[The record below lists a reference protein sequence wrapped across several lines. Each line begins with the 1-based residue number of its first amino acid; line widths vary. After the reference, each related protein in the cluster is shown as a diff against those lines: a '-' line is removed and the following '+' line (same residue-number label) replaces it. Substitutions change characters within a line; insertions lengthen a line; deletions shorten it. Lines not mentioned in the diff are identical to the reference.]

1 MAIHAVRFPI
11 FQLRASRVTRILC
24 AVGPVPPQTAASLLE
39 IMATLVRCGCST
51 RSAVYLCI
59 EHAGVKRASDAC
71 LHVRRLVMV
80 LVLLCE
86 PHLFFYF
93 AVPFRSEKRGRGA
106 SRIVCRVSRCRVLRF
121 VPVRARWPCV
131 FVRAT
136 SFPFL
141 CVVVLPQRGVALY
154 LTRDIVFVQ

>member
-1 MAIHAVRFPI
+1 MAIHAARFPI
-11 FQLRASRVTRILC
+11 SQRRASRIARAFG
-24 AVGPVPPQTAASLLE
+24 AVGPVPPQKKTAAPLLE
-39 IMATLVRCGCST
+39 IMDTLVRCGCST
-51 RSAVYLCI
+51 RSAVYLRI
-59 EHAGVKRASDAC
+59 EHVGVKRTSDAC

-121 VPVRARWPCV
+121 VPVRAR
-131 FVRAT
+131 
-136 SFPFL
+136 
-141 CVVVLPQRGVALY
+141 
-154 LTRDIVFVQ
+154 

>member
-1 MAIHAVRFPI
+1 MAIHAARYPI
-11 FQLRASRVTRILC
+11 SQLRASRIARTLG
-24 AVGPVPPQTAASLLE
+24 AVGPFPSPQTAAPLLE

-51 RSAVYLCI
+51 RSAVYLRI
-59 EHAGVKRASDAC
+59 EHVGVKRTSDAC
-71 LHVRRLVMV
+71 LHVRRLVTV

-121 VPVRARWPCV
+121 VPVR
-131 FVRAT
+131 VR
-136 SFPFL
+136 
-141 CVVVLPQRGVALY
+141 
-154 LTRDIVFVQ
+154 